1 MYKKN
6 VIIDLTKCTKD
17 ECLKF
22 AEMVEK
28 DEIKE
33 KTLKK
38 FIYSYINDKY
48 SEEDAINLIKN
59 IIIIRHNVN
68 LSKTGFLAY
77 SGRLLLTAAK
87 FINNERSLNFKI
99 LYALCLSH
107 FNPQHTDFIDNPIK
121 EIIVEINSRFEC
133 LVNEEKDD
141 AYFLKN
147 TFEELIKKNKKCYKF
162 LYGI

>member
-1 MYKKN
+1 MNKKK
-6 VIIDLTKCTKD
+6 IEIDFTKCTKE
-17 ECLKF
+17 ECLRF
-22 AEMVEK
+22 AKMVVN

-38 FIYSYINDKY
+38 LFYSFINNKY

-59 IIIIRHNVN
+59 IIIIRYHVN

-87 FINNERSLNFKI
+87 FINKKGSLNFKI
-99 LYALCLSH
+99 LYALCLTQ

-121 EIIVEINSRFEC
+121 EVIVEMNSRFYC
-133 LVNEEKDD
+133 LVNKEK
-141 AYFLKN
+141 
-147 TFEELIKKNKKCYKF
+147 
-162 LYGI
+162 